1 MKKMTIV
8 TIGDDVEACSVDVVL
23 TANHFTDID
32 LIMAIREA
40 TAEFVQTEEGMKYV
54 AMTGGFSTIFEVID
68 QIPDRI
74 SLKHGWAYWET
85 VDPGSVVTVDM
96 DISMLP
102 DDSEILGIA
111 SNGNL
116 IVWDSEEC
124 APCVSDE
131 TLESFVGDDG
141 LANLSDIEVDR
152 LMRRYPT
159 SMENML
165 RGDTCNDS
173 DDANS

>member
-23 TANHFTDID
+23 AANHFTDID

-74 SLKHGWAYWET
+74 SLKHGWAYWKT
-85 VDPGSVVTVDM
+85 VSDDSVVTVDM
-96 DISMLP
+96 DLSMLP
-102 DDSEILGIA
+102 DNNEILGIE
-111 SNGNL
+111 STGNL
-116 IVWDSEEC
+116 IVWDGEESV
-124 APCVSDE
+124 PCVSDE
-131 TLESFVGDDG
+131 TLESFLGDDG
-141 LANLSDIEVDR
+141 LANLSDIEIDR
-152 LMRRYPT
+152 LMRRYPAT
-159 SMENML
+159 MKKFVE
-165 RGDTCNDS
+165 TE
-173 DDANS
+173 

>member
-1 MKKMTIV
+1 MKEMIIV
-8 TIGDDVEACSVDVVL
+8 TIGNDAEACSVDVVL
-23 TANHFTDID
+23 AANHFTDID

-74 SLKHGWAYWET
+74 SLKHGWAYWKT
-85 VDPGSVVTVDM
+85 VSDDSVVTVDM
-96 DISMLP
+96 DLSMLP
-102 DDSEILGIA
+102 DNNEILGIE
-111 SNGNL
+111 STGNL

-131 TLESFVGDDG
+131 TLESFLGDDG
-141 LANLSDIEVDR
+141 LANLSDIEIDR
-152 LMRRYPT
+152 LMRRYPAT
-159 SMENML
+159 MKKFVE
-165 RGDTCNDS
+165 TE
-173 DDANS
+173 